1 MTEMKFYF
9 LNIRDVQ
16 NNDDLLN
23 EVDHIDKTALLLF
36 IFDQIEV
43 IFFFLSLIKRI
54 ISFVEL
60 SFINRKLICWFDWCH
75 IKNRRWRSWFEHVKQ
90 ERTIYRWCVTWRSNK
105 RQFHV
110 TIDLFNIVS
119 FQIYMILDF
128 IDHCSSF

>member
-60 SFINRKLICWFDWCH
+60 SFINRKLIC
-75 IKNRRWRSWFEHVKQ
+75 
-90 ERTIYRWCVTWRSNK
+90 
-105 RQFHV
+105 
-110 TIDLFNIVS
+110 
-119 FQIYMILDF
+119 
-128 IDHCSSF
+128 